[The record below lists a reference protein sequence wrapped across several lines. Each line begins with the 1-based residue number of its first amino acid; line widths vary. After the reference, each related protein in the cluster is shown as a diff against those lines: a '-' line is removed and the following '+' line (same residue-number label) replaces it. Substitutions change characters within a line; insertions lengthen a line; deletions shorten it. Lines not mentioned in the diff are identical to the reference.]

1 MCDTEVVK
9 YIIAA
14 TPNQNSIRSYRRPLK
29 ASAQAVGTS
38 PDSMSGVNTENMM
51 ELMTS
56 EHSRCCR
63 TTICRFLLHSMAQGG
78 RGGDLQ
84 EASLQRAPRVC
95 LVRPHAMVSRL
106 VVSRPDIL
114 NQRYQLPHSPP
125 ERRQNDPFKLKPR
138 ASREYGRESVVLLG
152 LGRATSAPV

>member
-9 YIIAA
+9 YIIAD

-51 ELMTS
+51 LLMTS

-63 TTICRFLLHSMAQGG
+63 TTICRFVLHSMAQGG
-78 RGGDLQ
+78 RVGTCKRPVFNALP
-84 EASLQRAPRVC
+84 ESASFAHTRW
-95 LVRPHAMVSRL
+95 
-106 VVSRPDIL
+106 
-114 NQRYQLPHSPP
+114 
-125 ERRQNDPFKLKPR
+125 
-138 ASREYGRESVVLLG
+138 
-152 LGRATSAPV
+152 

>member
-1 MCDTEVVK
+1 MRPRKLVRGTTAPMARTSLSELCKCVALGGGLLKMCDTEVVK
-9 YIIAA
+9 YIIAE

-56 EHSRCCR
+56 EHSKCCR

-84 EASLQRAPRVC
+84 EASL
-95 LVRPHAMVSRL
+95 
-106 VVSRPDIL
+106 
-114 NQRYQLPHSPP
+114 
-125 ERRQNDPFKLKPR
+125 
-138 ASREYGRESVVLLG
+138 
-152 LGRATSAPV
+152 